1 MIRRLK
7 EEVMGSLPDKIRSQV
22 QVRVDEKMQAKIR
35 DLR

>member
-22 QVRVDEKMQAKIR
+22 EVRVDEKV
-35 DLR
+35 